1 MYLSLS
7 GLWTYTTSWDM
18 TKFATNKNRDAMVA
32 DKLNSLGWQVLII
45 WECQTTKDIE
55 LDALAW
61 AILAASPDK

>member
-1 MYLSLS
+1 
-7 GLWTYTTSWDM
+7 
-18 TKFATNKNRDAMVA
+18 MVA
-32 DKLNSLGWQVLII
+32 DKLKSLGWQVLII